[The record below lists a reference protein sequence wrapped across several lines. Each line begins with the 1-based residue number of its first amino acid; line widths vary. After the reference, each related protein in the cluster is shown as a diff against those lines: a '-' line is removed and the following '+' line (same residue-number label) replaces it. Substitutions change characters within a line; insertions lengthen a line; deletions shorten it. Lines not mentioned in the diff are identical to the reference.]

1 MLPNAISNQPLR
13 VLEHSIGI
21 AGAYCGWL
29 LKQLGAEVFRL
40 PTPSEGAAGAE
51 ARAMAYFTAGK
62 RPWQSPTNRLAQ
74 HVGAFDLLITDCSPE
89 TEAMLGASL
98 QSLHTLHT
106 NLIVGVTSIFGLTGP
121 YAGVAAT
128 GLDAQAISGVS
139 WVLGEPGRPPLSIPP
154 GILEHQA
161 GVHLADACLVAL
173 LARQLGGQG
182 QLVDV
187 ALADILAVYVGVN
200 SRFYVH
206 HGLQWHRAGRRAFG
220 SGGAYPFTIL
230 PCKDGEVCLVG
241 RTREEWQRLIKA
253 MGEPAWTALDRY
265 RNLRAMGTSYPDEV
279 DALIAPWLSQKT
291 RDEIGQI
298 ADEAN
303 LTVAA
308 VRRVDETVNV
318 PQLKTRG
325 FFRPTGDANG
335 KVVGPSLPFKASE
348 QRDPTSVSINDE
360 LLAGARGSAPERGP
374 YDPTRP
380 LNGIRILD
388 LGWVWSAPWATGL
401 LAELGAE
408 VIKIE
413 HPGRLD
419 NSRMSGRVYKNG
431 AIVEGPNLEIAPFFH
446 QINHGKLGIT
456 LDLKDAGA
464 IEVLKS
470 LVKISDVVIEN
481 MTAGAIERAGL
492 GWNVLQEINPKLVML
507 SMTGA
512 GQFGPQAGM
521 RSYAPLMSS
530 YVGLDALIGYA
541 GEDPVGCVAFGIGDP
556 NATSH
561 GLLALLSGLVR
572 RNATG
577 RGCFIDLS
585 QTESLL
591 ATLTPYLLQTQSSGE
606 VVEPMGNGSQVMAP
620 HGIFPAAGNDRWLS
634 IVVQTD
640 AQWTALTGL
649 AAGEPWTADAQ
660 FATMEG
666 RLTQRAQLVSDIA
679 RWSGRQER
687 DSLVARLR
695 GVGVPASPVLSLQ
708 EQSVDSHFSHRAL
721 CHTVSLPFY
730 GSEPLYRAP
739 WRFSAMDPTIERCGP
754 SMGEH
759 NEQIFNGLLGLP
771 RKRIDELLK
780 TGTAH

>member
-1 MLPNAISNQPLR
+1 MLPNATSDLQLR
-13 VLEHSIGI
+13 VLEHSVGI

-29 LKQLGAEVFRL
+29 LKQLGAEVIRL
-40 PTPSEGAAGAE
+40 PAPEDGAAGAE
-51 ARAMAYFTAGK
+51 AQAMAYFAAGK
-62 RPWQSPTNRLAQ
+62 HPWQGPASRIAQ
-74 HVGAFDLLITDCSPE
+74 HVGTFDLLITDCRQE
-89 TEAMLGASL
+89 TEAMLGQDV
-98 QSLHTLHT
+98 QSLHAMHPG
-106 NLIVGVTSIFGLTGP
+106 LIVGVTSVFGLTGP
-121 YAGVAAT
+121 YADVAAT
-128 GLDAQAISGVS
+128 GLDAQAMSGVS
-139 WVLGEPGRPPLSIPP
+139 WVLGQPDRAPLSIPP

-161 GVHLADACLVAL
+161 GVHLADACLLAV
-173 LARQLGGQG
+173 LARQLGGPG

-220 SGGAYPFTIL
+220 SGGAYPFTLL

-241 RTREEWQRLIKA
+241 RTREEWQRLVKA
-253 MGEPAWTALDRY
+253 MGEPAWTALYRY

-279 DALIAPWLSQKT
+279 DALMDPWFAQRT
-291 RDEIGQI
+291 RDEIGRV

-308 VRRVDETVNV
+308 VRRVDETLNV
-318 PQLKTRG
+318 PQLNERG
-325 FFRPTGDANG
+325 FFRPTGDAVG
-335 KVVGPSLPFKASE
+335 KIVGPGLPFKASE
-348 QRDPTSVSINDE
+348 QRDPKSASVVGE
-360 LLAGARGSAPERGP
+360 MLAGARRPVPARGP
-374 YDPTRP
+374 YDPARP

-408 VIKIE
+408 VIKVE

-431 AIVEGPNLEIAPFFH
+431 AIVEGPTLEMSPFFH

-456 LDLKDAGA
+456 LDLKDARA

-470 LVKISDVVIEN
+470 LAKVSDVVIEN

-492 GWNVLQEINPKLVML
+492 GWDVLHQLNPELVML

-530 YVGLDALIGYA
+530 YVGLDALVGYA
-541 GEDPVGCVAFGIGDP
+541 GEDPVGCVAFGVGDP

-561 GLLALLSGLVR
+561 GLLALLAGLVR

-591 ATLTPYLLQTQSSGE
+591 ATLTPYLLQTQSSGK
-606 VVEPMGNGSQVMAP
+606 VIEPLGNASQLMAP
-620 HGIFPAAGNDRWLS
+620 HGIFPAAGNDQWLS
-634 IVVQTD
+634 IAVQTD
-640 AQWTALTGL
+640 AQWTAL
-649 AAGEPWTADAQ
+649 AQFAPDEPWAADAQ
-660 FATMEG
+660 FATTAG
-666 RLTQRAQLVSDIA
+666 RLAQRQQLAGCIA
-679 RWSGRQER
+679 NWSASQER

-695 GVGVPASPVLSLQ
+695 GAGVPASPVLSLQ
-708 EQSVDSHFSHRAL
+708 EQAVDSHFIQRAL
-721 CHTVSLPFY
+721 CHTVNLPCY
-730 GSEPLYRAP
+730 GPEPLYRAP
-739 WRFSAMDPTIERCGP
+739 WRFSGMDPTIERCGP

-759 NEQIFNGLLGLP
+759 NEQILGELLGLP
-771 RKRIDELLK
+771 RERIDELLK
-780 TGTAH
+780 AGAAP